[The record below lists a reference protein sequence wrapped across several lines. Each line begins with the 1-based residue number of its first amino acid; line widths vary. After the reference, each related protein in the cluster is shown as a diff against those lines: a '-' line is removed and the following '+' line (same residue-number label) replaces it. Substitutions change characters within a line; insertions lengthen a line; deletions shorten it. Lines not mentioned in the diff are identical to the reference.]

1 MKQEN
6 KIVGLYP
13 LTKFYLAIVLVVL
26 DIIMPG
32 ILSKLVVFV
41 IINIIAALSDVWKSF
56 IRKVRNSV
64 GVLFVIL
71 LFIQTFF
78 YPRGEV
84 IFSFWIFNAKL
95 EGILFALKLGIT
107 LMGVG
112 GSLIWFFSVTQE
124 KDFVLALEKSGM
136 SAKASYVVLST
147 LQMVPVLKKKS
158 QTIMNA
164 QKARGVVEYASM
176 NAQSVIGQGVST
188 FTDDG
193 STNMAVVTGATSG
206 LGNGSG
212 IDPNA
217 GVDGKCSV
225 SYRGEENLWGN
236 IWTWL
241 DAINIYNDKASGVYN
256 AFVKPYGECKDDTT
270 ADGYKALAFNIATGE
285 GYISGFGY
293 DEDHPDLFLCAEHN
307 GASNLPVGDYYWNNN
322 DGFRVSILTP
332 VLAYAGLTAQD
343 LTTWSKVGE
352 LIVGAISNPYVLSL
366 VVVSVWNT
374 LNDPTT
380 KGLGDSARAKSYT
393 APQ

>member
-1 MKQEN
+1 
-6 KIVGLYP
+6 
-13 LTKFYLAIVLVVL
+13 
-26 DIIMPG
+26 MPG

-164 QKARGVVEYASM
+164 QKARGVE
-176 NAQSVIGQGVST
+176 T
-188 FTDDG
+188 
-193 STNMAVVTGATSG
+193 
-206 LGNGSG
+206 
-212 IDPNA
+212 
-217 GVDGKCSV
+217 
-225 SYRGEENLWGN
+225 E
-236 IWTWL
+236 
-241 DAINIYNDKASGVYN
+241 
-256 AFVKPYGECKDDTT
+256 
-270 ADGYKALAFNIATGE
+270 
-285 GYISGFGY
+285 
-293 DEDHPDLFLCAEHN
+293 
-307 GASNLPVGDYYWNNN
+307 
-322 DGFRVSILTP
+322 
-332 VLAYAGLTAQD
+332 
-343 LTTWSKVGE
+343 
-352 LIVGAISNPYVLSL
+352 
-366 VVVSVWNT
+366 
-374 LNDPTT
+374 
-380 KGLGDSARAKSYT
+380 
-393 APQ
+393 